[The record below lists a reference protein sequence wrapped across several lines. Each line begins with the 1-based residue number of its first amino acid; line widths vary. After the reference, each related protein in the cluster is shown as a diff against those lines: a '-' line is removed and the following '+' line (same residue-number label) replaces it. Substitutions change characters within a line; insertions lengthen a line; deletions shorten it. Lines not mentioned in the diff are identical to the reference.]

1 MAQRYKSVVVL
12 EDGIRHGGIASTVS
26 EMFRDASLQVR
37 FVDAESGEVITGSG
51 QGKAITTKTSSTL
64 GDIEGPK
71 FNKSTVGVSTKK
83 ALETSTVR
91 VVEKLIKKGVF
102 KN

>member
-1 MAQRYKSVVVL
+1 
-12 EDGIRHGGIASTVS
+12 
-26 EMFRDASLQVR
+26 
-37 FVDAESGEVITGSG
+37 VDKEEAV
-51 QGKAITTKTSSTL
+51 TTKTSSTL
-64 GDIEGPK
+64 GDIDGPK